1 MEGENQMSEQI
12 KTVAFN
18 DEQKIVR
25 LSITR
30 KDLVIIITTMEE
42 DCVKLQNPSVNIILV
57 DSIIA
62 YPEPGDGAFVVAFQI
77 NHTNGGEER
86 IRTTDWGVLYEH
98 RLNKT
103 VAEIINENEPG
114 KRKDRP

>member
-1 MEGENQMSEQI
+1 MTEI

-42 DCVKLQNPSVNIILV
+42 DCVNLQKSSVNIILV
-57 DSIIA
+57 DSIFA
-62 YPEPGDGAFVVAFQI
+62 YPEPGDGAFVAAFQI
-77 NHTNGGEER
+77 NHSDGREER
-86 IRTTDWGVLYEH
+86 IRPTDWGVLYEH

-114 KRKDRP
+114 NKRKNRP